1 MSSASPGGGAR
12 PWGCEVAQVSSEHNG
27 PAPHRLILGGGFAG
41 LYAARGLKRAP
52 VRVTVVDRRNHHLF
66 QPMLYQVAT
75 AALNPSDIAAPIRSV
90 LRNQSNANV
99 LLAEVWTIDPAA
111 RRVVFAD
118 GGELTYDYLVVAT
131 GARHSYFGHDDWERL
146 APGLKSIEDAV
157 TIRQRVLLAF
167 EQAEREPDPVR
178 RHALLT
184 FVVVGGGPTGV
195 ETAGALAELRRY
207 ALRRDFRHID
217 PGEATVLLLEGGPR
231 LLPSY
236 PPSLSD
242 KAKLELRRLGVEV
255 RTETLV
261 TDIRPGSVVAAGWTI
276 PTQTVI
282 WAAGNVASPV
292 LKCLGTPLDNAG
304 RAIVEPDC
312 TIPGH
317 PEVFV
322 LGDAA
327 LFNHQEG
334 GPLPGICPVAI
345 QMGEYTARTI
355 QGDLLRQPRRA
366 FSYWDKGQLAVIGRG
381 RAVADIWKL
390 HFAGFLAW
398 LIWTFVHIFFLI
410 GFRNRV
416 LVMIQWAWSYVTY
429 GRGARLIMTEVEPGS
444 SAGCDGMPVS
454 LSEAVKARARELGF
468 LACGITHPGPTAHG
482 DRLDEWLAKGYAG
495 TMRYLHRQAAR
506 RKDPRKIVPEARSVV
521 VVLDNYYTPGW
532 CGRVGRSPHRQ
543 VCPGQGLPP
552 GHRAALGPAG
562 RVSSGQRRQAEPH
575 LCGCRAGTRAE
586 LAQRAGLGWIGK
598 NTMLIRPDAGS
609 FFFIGSVFTDLQLP
623 ADESF
628 DLDRC
633 GSCTRCLDACP
644 TDAFVEPRLLDA
656 TRCISYLT
664 IEQKGPIPDELA
676 EQFQG
681 YAFGCDICNDVC
693 PWNQRFA
700 QPTSVPEFQ
709 PTTGL
714 MGAERD
720 FFEGMTEQEFS
731 DRFGDTPLERP
742 GLAGMRRNFR
752 AAYRSAGTTVRPE

>member
-1 MSSASPGGGAR
+1 
-12 PWGCEVAQVSSEHNG
+12 VSGERA
-27 PAPHRLILGGGFAG
+27 APETPHVLILGGGFAG

-90 LRNQSNANV
+90 LRNQSNAEV

-111 RRVVFAD
+111 RRVVFTD
-118 GGELTYDYLVVAT
+118 GAELTYDYLVVAT
-131 GARHSYFGHDDWERL
+131 GARHSYFGHDEWAGI

-167 EQAEREPDPVR
+167 EQAERERDAVR

-217 PGEATVLLLEGGPR
+217 PGEATVLLLEGGLR

-236 PPSLSD
+236 PASLGD
-242 KAKLELRRLGVEV
+242 KAKHELRRLGVEV
-255 RTETLV
+255 RTETFV

-327 LFNHQEG
+327 FFNHQNG

-355 QGDLLRQPRRA
+355 QADLQRHPRRA

-444 SAGCDGMPVS
+444 SAGVATG
-454 LSEAVKARARELGF
+454 
-468 LACGITHPGPTAHG
+468 
-482 DRLDEWLAKGYAG
+482 
-495 TMRYLHRQAAR
+495 
-506 RKDPRKIVPEARSVV
+506 
-521 VVLDNYYTPGW
+521 
-532 CGRVGRSPHRQ
+532 
-543 VCPGQGLPP
+543 CP
-552 GHRAALGPAG
+552 
-562 RVSSGQRRQAEPH
+562 
-575 LCGCRAGTRAE
+575 
-586 LAQRAGLGWIGK
+586 
-598 NTMLIRPDAGS
+598 
-609 FFFIGSVFTDLQLP
+609 
-623 ADESF
+623 
-628 DLDRC
+628 
-633 GSCTRCLDACP
+633 
-644 TDAFVEPRLLDA
+644 
-656 TRCISYLT
+656 
-664 IEQKGPIPDELA
+664 
-676 EQFQG
+676 
-681 YAFGCDICNDVC
+681 
-693 PWNQRFA
+693 
-700 QPTSVPEFQ
+700 
-709 PTTGL
+709 
-714 MGAERD
+714 
-720 FFEGMTEQEFS
+720 
-731 DRFGDTPLERP
+731 
-742 GLAGMRRNFR
+742 
-752 AAYRSAGTTVRPE
+752 